1 MQPTQPPAGDY
12 FPAPDFPGC
21 YRHPDRPTGVRCVRC
36 NRPICPE
43 CQYAAS
49 VGFQCP
55 DDVRAGAA
63 TVRRARTVVGARVS
77 NARPFVSYGLIA
89 LNVLAYIATA
99 LSPGGTLA
107 DNTGSKLYSDW
118 LLTPY
123 LVGHNH
129 DYERLITAAFLHIGP
144 FHLIV
149 NMIALYMVGPALERI
164 LGWWRFA
171 AVYLLAAL
179 GGSVGVLVFGGVLGS
194 VAGASGA
201 IYGMF
206 ACALVLSRIV
216 GFDRRS
222 LLITIGVNFLITFS
236 VPGISKLGHIGGF
249 VIGGLAT
256 LALLGWSMNAK
267 PFTQRTTAIQVA
279 GLGGLLVA
287 LLVIAGVRIGSLS
300 NYEIPQPNGARAAP
314 TAGAVPG
321 VVAAAAPAAGNV
333 LKVVHTVDEPGENY
347 NRVITT
353 VEEAVD
359 NSAP

>member
-1 MQPTQPPAGDY
+1 
-12 FPAPDFPGC
+12 
-21 YRHPDRPTGVRCVRC
+21 
-36 NRPICPE
+36 
-43 CQYAAS
+43 
-49 VGFQCP
+49 
-55 DDVRAGAA
+55 VRAGAA
-63 TVRRARTVVGARVS
+63 TVRHGRTVVGAPVS
-77 NARPFVSYGLIA
+77 NARPVVSYGLIA
-89 LNVLAYIATA
+89 LNVLAYVATA
-99 LSPGGTLA
+99 LSPGGTFA

-123 LVGHNH
+123 LVGRDH

-164 LGWWRFA
+164 LGWWRFI

-249 VIGGLAT
+249 VVGGLAT
-256 LALLGWSMNAK
+256 LALLGWSMKAK
-267 PFTQRTTAIQVA
+267 PLNERTTARQVA

-287 LLVIAGVRIGSLS
+287 LLIIAAIRIDSLS
-300 NYEIPQPNGARAAP
+300 NYQIPQRTGL
-314 TAGAVPG
+314 GAVPTAS
-321 VVAAAAPAAGNV
+321 VAP
-333 LKVVHTVDEPGENY
+333 KVVHTVDEPGENY
-347 NRVITT
+347 NRVITA
-353 VEEAVD
+353 VEEPVD
-359 NSAP
+359 NSVF